1 MKFTIDAEAFA
12 DAISWA
18 ARFLPFVPTMPV
30 LAGIR
35 LEATDQQLAVSVFD
49 YEVSAYA
56 QVPAEV
62 SDPGT
67 ALVSGRVLTEIAKRL
82 RAGAVEVALD
92 GATMTLRSGPA
103 SFGLLTM
110 PVEDYPT
117 IPAMPPTV
125 GQVDASV
132 LTRAITQTGIAAAH
146 DHTVPTLCSLRLDLA
161 PQGPPMLSGT
171 DRYRV
176 ALRRLTGWQP
186 TITPTGNTAAHGR
199 PENDREDG
207 EAPASGLG
215 GDPVK
220 VFVYAATMTRIAK
233 ALTGDLPVTVGL
245 AADHNQAPHLIGLQ
259 VPGRTITTRLMDG
272 AVLDYASMLENKQRP
287 HRVEI
292 GTREFIEA
300 VQRVAVVAER
310 NTPVRLSFTT
320 VQDGPDGQS
329 EMTLQAGTG
338 DEANGRDVLPA
349 RVHGT
354 PPTVAF
360 NPGYLTDALNALD
373 SDTAHLFI
381 GDKDTT
387 SALITGTVPDNAK
400 NLNAVI
406 YRHYLM
412 PVRLTS

>member
-1 MKFTIDAEAFA
+1 MKFTIDADAFA
-12 DAISWA
+12 DAIGWA
-18 ARFLPFVPTMPV
+18 GRFLPSVPTMPV

-35 LEATDQQLAVSVFD
+35 LEATGEQLAVSVFD

-62 SDPGT
+62 SEPGT

-82 RAGAVEVALD
+82 RADAVEVARD
-92 GATMTLRSGPA
+92 GATLTLRSGPA

-125 GQVDASV
+125 GQVDARV
-132 LTRAITQTGIAAAH
+132 LTRAIAQTGIAAAH
-146 DHTVPTLCSLRLDLA
+146 DHTTPTLCSLRLDLPPEA
-161 PQGPPMLSGT
+161 PPMLSGT

-186 TITPTGNTAAHGR
+186 TLPQTGNAAAGR
-199 PENDREDG
+199 PENDRED
-207 EAPASGLG
+207 EAAPAPDLG
-215 GDPVK
+215 GDPVH
-220 VFVYAATMTRIAK
+220 VFVYAATMTQIAK
-233 ALTGDLPVTVGL
+233 AMPGDLPVTVGL
-245 AADHNQAPHLIGLQ
+245 EVDRNQVPRLIGLQ

-272 AVLDYASMLENKQRP
+272 AVLDYASLLESKQRP
-287 HRVEI
+287 HRVEV
-292 GTREFIEA
+292 GTREFVEA

-320 VQDGPDGQS
+320 VQDGPDGES

-338 DEANGRDVLPA
+338 DEASGRDVLPT
-349 RVHGT
+349 RVHST
-354 PPTVAF
+354 PPAVAF
-360 NPGYLTDALNALD
+360 NPEYLTDALNALD

-387 SALITGTVPDNAK
+387 SALITGTAPEDAED
-400 NLNAVI
+400 LNGVI

-412 PVRLTS
+412 PVRLPS